1 MGELCLGKVDSGLF
15 KELLVRIPWKEI
27 TQRRVARQYNSFV
40 KYLYKCYKPLCYAG
54 RSGLIG

>member
-40 KYLYKCYKPLCYAG
+40 KYLYEELAINH
-54 RSGLIG
+54 SVMQEDQA